1 MFKCY
6 TLILSILSIISI
18 HLQAQTRPY
27 VTIGAGYPDAILV
40 GLSVPTGT
48 CALGLAFGGAEDL
61 TTFRADIAYHFAGR
75 AGEGSLKPWFLRM
88 PVVFSRSKKDHE
100 TGSDRSLRTGLRFGY
115 AWFPVPRIGVS
126 LEAGMG
132 YILYDEYKDRMFSDG
147 GSRYEPSCN
156 LTISTR
162 L

>member
-1 MFKCY
+1 MFKRHI
-6 TLILSILSIISI
+6 LILSVLSIFSF

-27 VTIGAGYPDAILV
+27 ITIGAGYPDAILV

-48 CALGLAFGGAEDL
+48 CAIGLAFGGAEDL
-61 TTFRADIAYHFAGR
+61 TTFRADMAYHFAGR
-75 AGEGSLKPWFLRM
+75 AREGSLKPWFLRI
-88 PVVFSRSKKDHE
+88 PVVFSRSKPE
-100 TGSDRSLRTGLRFGY
+100 SEPDRALRTGLRFGY

-126 LEAGMG
+126 LEAGTG
-132 YILYDEYKDRMFSDG
+132 YVLYDEYKDSLFSDG
-147 GSRYEPSCN
+147 GSRFEPSFN